1 MLQKNIKT
9 YRKFVDVS
17 SFLSPPGIHLRLK
30 NDILIY
36 YCCCLLL
43 KNGIITQ

>member
-9 YRKFVDVS
+9 YGKFVDVS

-30 NDILIY
+30 NRV
-36 YCCCLLL
+36 
-43 KNGIITQ
+43 KFS